1 MRLHSYEVLSIR
13 FRFQNDSKYHLFSG
27 RPTREEFQK
36 TPPKSTTQY
45 VKLDVFFS
53 KVCWSAGGR
62 NRVEKAC
69 SSVSFRSAVI
79 FCKKRKINS
88 ESHGKRMRARLTT
101 ARSLKDCKSGQW
113 SCGKHKSGSG
123 FPATGRTFRSRREK
137 RRRSAELLLNDYPI
151 VTLTET
157 ESRATV
163 GRRADRSSG
172 YNNVSI

>member
-13 FRFQNDSKYHLFSG
+13 FRFQNDSKYHHFFFWEANAG
-27 RPTREEFQK
+27 RISENPTK
-36 TPPKSTTQY
+36 IYY

-53 KVCWSAGGR
+53 KVCWSTGGR

-79 FCKKRKINS
+79 LCKKRKTNS

-101 ARSLKDCKSGQW
+101 ARSLKDCKSGQC
-113 SCGKHKSGSG
+113 SCGKHKSSSG

-137 RRRSAELLLNDYPI
+137 SAE
-151 VTLTET
+151 
-157 ESRATV
+157 V
-163 GRRADRSSG
+163 GRAPPQRLSDRHPHRDWEPRNGGSQGGSVLG
-172 YNNVSI
+172 LQ

>member
-1 MRLHSYEVLSIR
+1 MSRCASTLTRYCRYDLDFKMI
-13 FRFQNDSKYHLFSG
+13 QNIINFFWEANAG
-27 RPTREEFQK
+27 RISENPTK
-36 TPPKSTTQY
+36 IYY

-101 ARSLKDCKSGQW
+101 ARSLKDCKSGQC
-113 SCGKHKSGSG
+113 SCGKHKSSTG
-123 FPATGRTFRSRREK
+123 FHRDRPDIPEPPRKT
-137 RRRSAELLLNDYPI
+137 AE
-151 VTLTET
+151 
-157 ESRATV
+157 V
-163 GRRADRSSG
+163 GRAPPQRLSDRHPHRDWEPRNGGSQGGSVLG
-172 YNNVSI
+172 LQ